1 MRAVIFALL
10 GVVVLI
16 LAGCSSAVQPYTGPE
31 VTRIAVYKDAR
42 KMFLLNN
49 GKILKSY
56 NIDLGFAPIGD
67 KEFEGDG
74 KTPEGSYRIDRRNPN
89 SDFYLSI
96 GLSYPNVNDVA
107 EARAQGKSPGG
118 DIFIHGE
125 SRNKNFR
132 GTDWT
137 WGCISVSNQEM
148 VEIYRMV
155 KLNTI
160 ITVAP

>member
-1 MRAVIFALL
+1 MRAIILTL
-10 GVVVLI
+10 IGVVALV
-16 LAGCSSAVQPYTGPE
+16 LAGCSSGVKPYNGPE

-42 KMFLLNN
+42 KLFLLHD

-56 NIDLGFAPIGD
+56 DIDLGFAPEGD
-67 KEFEGDG
+67 KKIEGDG
-74 KTPEGSYRIDRRNPN
+74 KTPEGHYRINRRNPN
-89 SDFYLSI
+89 SDFFLSI
-96 GLSYPNVNDVA
+96 GLSYPDTTDVA
-107 EARAQGKSPGG
+107 EARALGKSAGG

-137 WGCISVSNQEM
+137 WGCISVSNKEM
-148 VEIYRMV
+148 IEIYRMV

-160 ITVAP
+160 ISLYP

>member
-1 MRAVIFALL
+1 MRANILTL
-10 GVVVLI
+10 IGVVALF
-16 LAGCSSAVQPYTGPE
+16 LAGCSSDVQPYNGPE

-42 KMFLLNN
+42 KLFLMHN

-56 NIDLGFAPIGD
+56 NIDLGFAPTGD
-67 KEFEGDG
+67 KKIEGDG
-74 KTPEGSYRIDRRNPN
+74 KTPEGIYRIDRRNPN
-89 SDFYLSI
+89 SSFFLSLGI
-96 GLSYPNVNDVA
+96 SYPDTKDVA
-107 EARAQGKSPGG
+107 EARAQGKSAGG

-137 WGCISVSNQEM
+137 WGCISVSNKEM
-148 VEIYRMV
+148 IEIYRMV

-160 ITVAP
+160 ITLHP

>member
-10 GVVVLI
+10 GVAMVV
-16 LAGCSSAVQPYTGPE
+16 LAGCSSAVQPYNGPE
-31 VTRIAVYKDAR
+31 VTRIAVYKGAR
-42 KMFLLNN
+42 KMFLLHDN
-49 GKILKSY
+49 KILKSY
-56 NIDLGFAPIGD
+56 NIDLGFAPSGD

-74 KTPEGSYRIDRRNPN
+74 KTPEGAYRINRRNPN
-89 SDFYLSI
+89 SDYYLSI
-96 GLSYPNVNDVA
+96 GLSYPDVSDVA
-107 EARAQGKSPGG
+107 YARAQGKSPGG

-155 KLNTI
+155 KLNTV